1 MRQPHFR
8 DCGSSIH
15 CINSDFQNRQR
26 RRIILMIR
34 SRKTALAVG
43 AILATCQAASAQEA
57 SGNFQGNVTA
67 PTGRIVNA
75 AVDARGRVM
84 PVEVGSH
91 DVQRIGT
98 AGSADSAAATVT
110 STKTDNPCPGVA
122 ALSKEDGQRIVETVA
137 RQQGFAPPLVL
148 AVARAESRFNSGAL
162 SPKGAYGLM
171 QLLPSTAA
179 SYGVDICD
187 PADNVKG
194 GIGFLRDLHR
204 RFPNPIYMLAA
215 YNAGEVAVLKYKGV
229 PPYSETVG
237 YVANVINDFYQWPSV
252 GSEGVMPGGAVSLD
266 LAGVQPAAAGAAA
279 QQNVPTS
286 RTNARNG
293 GTTTSRE
300 ATAPV
305 WQGGMV
311 QNFD

>member
-1 MRQPHFR
+1 
-8 DCGSSIH
+8 
-15 CINSDFQNRQR
+15 
-26 RRIILMIR
+26 MIR
-34 SRKTALAVG
+34 SRKTVLAAG
-43 AILATCQAASAQEA
+43 AILVTCQAASAQEA
-57 SGNFQGNVTA
+57 SQRFQDRVTA
-67 PTGRIVNA
+67 PATSVNA
-75 AVDARGRVM
+75 AVDVNGRVM
-84 PVEVGSH
+84 PAYQVESQG
-91 DVQRIGT
+91 VQRVG
-98 AGSADSAAATVT
+98 APGDADSAPTTVT
-110 STKTDNPCPGVA
+110 SAKADNPCPGVA
-122 ALSKEDGQRIVETVA
+122 ALSKEEGQRIVETVA
-137 RQQGFAPPLVL
+137 RQQGFAPPLVF
-148 AVARAESRFNSGAL
+148 AVARAESRFNTGAL

-179 SYGVDICD
+179 SYGVNICD

-204 RFPNPIYMLAA
+204 KFPNPIYMLAA

-252 GSEGVMPGGAVSLD
+252 GSEAVMPVGAVSLD
-266 LAGVQPAAAGAAA
+266 LAGVQQAAAGAAD
-279 QQNVPTS
+279 QRNDPTS
-286 RTNARNG
+286 RTNSRNG
-293 GTTTSRE
+293 STMSSRE

>member
-1 MRQPHFR
+1 
-8 DCGSSIH
+8 
-15 CINSDFQNRQR
+15 
-26 RRIILMIR
+26 MIPF
-34 SRKTALAVG
+34 RKT
-43 AILATCQAASAQEA
+43 ILAAGAALVACQVALAQEA
-57 SGNFQGNVTA
+57 SQKFQDRVTGPA
-67 PTGRIVNA
+67 KRIVNA
-75 AVDARGRVM
+75 AVDANGRVM
-84 PVEVGSH
+84 PAYQVESQ

-98 AGSADSAAATVT
+98 GEGANGAAATVT
-110 STKTDNPCPGVA
+110 STKADNPCPGGA
-122 ALSKEDGQRIVETVA
+122 ALSKEEGQRIVETVA

-204 RFPNPIYMLAA
+204 KFPNPIYMLAA

-252 GSEGVMPGGAVSLD
+252 GSEAVMPAGAASLG
-266 LAGVQPAAAGAAA
+266 LASVQQPAAGAAD
-279 QQNVPTS
+279 QRNDPIS
-286 RTNARNG
+286 RTNSRNG
-293 GTTTSRE
+293 NIANPRE

>member
-1 MRQPHFR
+1 
-8 DCGSSIH
+8 
-15 CINSDFQNRQR
+15 
-26 RRIILMIR
+26 MIR

>member
-1 MRQPHFR
+1 
-8 DCGSSIH
+8 
-15 CINSDFQNRQR
+15 
-26 RRIILMIR
+26 MIR
-34 SRKTALAVG
+34 SRKTVLAAALVV
-43 AILATCQAASAQEA
+43 CQVAFAKEA
-57 SGNFQGNVTA
+57 SQKFQYRVTA
-67 PTGRIVNA
+67 PVTRIVNA
-75 AVDARGRVM
+75 AVDANGRVM
-84 PVEVGSH
+84 PAYQVESQ

-98 AGSADSAAATVT
+98 AQSTDGAAATVT
-110 STKTDNPCPGVA
+110 SAKADNPCPGVA

-171 QLLPSTAA
+171 QLLPSTAE

-229 PPYSETVG
+229 PPYTETVG

-252 GSEGVMPGGAVSLD
+252 GSEAVMPAGAVSLD
-266 LAGVQPAAAGAAA
+266 LAGVQPAAAGAAD
-279 QQNVPTS
+279 QQNDPTS
-286 RTNARNG
+286 RTNSRNG
-293 GTTTSRE
+293 GTTKSGE

>member
-1 MRQPHFR
+1 
-8 DCGSSIH
+8 
-15 CINSDFQNRQR
+15 
-26 RRIILMIR
+26 MIR
-34 SRKTALAVG
+34 SRKTVLAAG
-43 AILATCQAASAQEA
+43 AILVTCQGAFAQEA
-57 SGNFQGNVTA
+57 TQKFQGSVTA
-67 PTGRIVNA
+67 PAGRIVVA
-75 AVDARGRVM
+75 AVDAKGRVM
-84 PVEVGSH
+84 PAYEVEIQ

-98 AGSADSAAATVT
+98 AGSADGAAATVT
-110 STKTDNPCPGVA
+110 SIKADNPCPGVA
-122 ALSKEDGQRIVETVA
+122 ALSKEEGQRIVETVA
-137 RQQGFAPPLVL
+137 RQQGFAPPLVV
-148 AVARAESRFNSGAL
+148 AVARAESRFNSDAL

-179 SYGVDICD
+179 SYGVNICD

-204 RFPNPIYMLAA
+204 KFPNPIYMLAA

-229 PPYSETVG
+229 PPYPETVG

-252 GSEGVMPGGAVSLD
+252 GSEAVMLAGAVSLD
-266 LAGVQPAAAGAAA
+266 LAGVQHAAAGVAD
-279 QQNVPTS
+279 QRNDLTS
-286 RTNARNG
+286 RTNSRNC
-293 GTTTSRE
+293 GTTESHK

>member
-1 MRQPHFR
+1 
-8 DCGSSIH
+8 
-15 CINSDFQNRQR
+15 
-26 RRIILMIR
+26 MIR
-34 SRKTALAVG
+34 FRKAVLAAV
-43 AILATCQAASAQEA
+43 AILVMCQGTLAQEA
-57 SGNFQGNVTA
+57 SQRFQDRVTA
-67 PTGRIVNA
+67 PATRIVNA
-75 AVDARGRVM
+75 AVDANGRVM
-84 PVEVGSH
+84 PAYRVESR

-98 AGSADSAAATVT
+98 AQSADGAAATVT
-110 STKTDNPCPGVA
+110 STKADNPCPGVA
-122 ALSKEDGQRIVETVA
+122 ALSKEEGQRIVETVA

-148 AVARAESRFNSGAL
+148 AVARAESRFNTGAL

-179 SYGVDICD
+179 SYSVDICD

-194 GIGFLRDLHR
+194 GITFLRDLHR
-204 RFPNPIYMLAA
+204 KFPNPIYMLAA

-237 YVANVINDFYQWPSV
+237 YVANVINDFYQWPSA
-252 GSEGVMPGGAVSLD
+252 GSEAVMPAGAAAPD
-266 LAGVQPAAAGAAA
+266 LAGVQQAAAGAAD
-279 QQNVPTS
+279 QRNDPIS
-286 RTNARNG
+286 RSNSRNG
-293 GTTTSRE
+293 STTTSRE

>member
-1 MRQPHFR
+1 
-8 DCGSSIH
+8 
-15 CINSDFQNRQR
+15 
-26 RRIILMIR
+26 
-34 SRKTALAVG
+34 
-43 AILATCQAASAQEA
+43 
-57 SGNFQGNVTA
+57 
-67 PTGRIVNA
+67 
-75 AVDARGRVM
+75 M
-84 PVEVGSH
+84 PAYEVEIQ

-98 AGSADSAAATVT
+98 AGSADRAAATVT
-110 STKTDNPCPGVA
+110 SIKADNPCPGVA
-122 ALSKEDGQRIVETVA
+122 ALSKEEGQRIVETVA

-148 AVARAESRFNSGAL
+148 AVAQAESRFNSDAL

-179 SYGVDICD
+179 SYRVNICD

-204 RFPNPIYMLAA
+204 KFPNPIYMLAA

-229 PPYSETVG
+229 PPYPETVG

-252 GSEGVMPGGAVSLD
+252 GSEAVMPAGTVSLD
-266 LAGVQPAAAGAAA
+266 LAGFQHAAAGVAD
-279 QQNVPTS
+279 QRNDPTS
-286 RTNARNG
+286 RTNSRNG
-293 GTTTSRE
+293 GTTESHK

>member
-1 MRQPHFR
+1 
-8 DCGSSIH
+8 
-15 CINSDFQNRQR
+15 
-26 RRIILMIR
+26 MIR
-34 SRKTALAVG
+34 SHKTVLAAA
-43 AILATCQAASAQEA
+43 AILVTCQAASAQEA
-57 SGNFQGNVTA
+57 SWNFQGSVTA
-67 PTGRIVNA
+67 PARRIVNA
-75 AVDARGRVM
+75 AVDVNGRVM
-84 PVEVGSH
+84 PAYQVESQ
-91 DVQRIGT
+91 DVQRIG
-98 AGSADSAAATVT
+98 APGGADSAAAPVT
-110 STKTDNPCPGVA
+110 STKADNPCPGVA
-122 ALSKEDGQRIVETVA
+122 ALSKEVAQRIVETVA
-137 RQQGFAPPLVL
+137 RQQGFAPPLVF
-148 AVARAESRFNSGAL
+148 AVARAESRFNTDAL
-162 SPKGAYGLM
+162 SPRGAYGLM

-194 GIGFLRDLHR
+194 GITFLRDLHR
-204 RFPNPIYMLAA
+204 KFPNPIYMLAA

-252 GSEGVMPGGAVSLD
+252 GSEAVMPTGAAID
-266 LAGVQPAAAGAAA
+266 LAGVQQAAAGAAD
-279 QQNVPTS
+279 QRNDPTS
-286 RTNARNG
+286 RTNSRNG

>member
-1 MRQPHFR
+1 
-8 DCGSSIH
+8 
-15 CINSDFQNRQR
+15 
-26 RRIILMIR
+26 MIR
-34 SRKTALAVG
+34 FRKTVLAAGAALAM
-43 AILATCQAASAQEA
+43 CQATFAQEA
-57 SGNFQGNVTA
+57 PQKFQDRVAA
-67 PTGRIVNA
+67 PARRVVHA
-75 AVDARGRVM
+75 AVDAKGRVM
-84 PVEVGSH
+84 PAYEVESQ

-98 AGSADSAAATVT
+98 AQSADSTAATVT
-110 STKTDNPCPGVA
+110 STKADNPCPGVA
-122 ALSKEDGQRIVETVA
+122 ALSKEEGQRIVETVA

-148 AVARAESRFNSGAL
+148 AVARAESRFNTGAL

-204 RFPNPIYMLAA
+204 KFPNPIYMLAA

-237 YVANVINDFYQWPSV
+237 YVANVINDFYQWPS
-252 GSEGVMPGGAVSLD
+252 GSEAVMPAGAASLD
-266 LAGVQPAAAGAAA
+266 LANVQKAAAGAAD
-279 QQNVPTS
+279 QRNDPTS
-286 RTNARNG
+286 RTRSHNG
-293 GTTTSRE
+293 STTTSRE
-300 ATAPV
+300 APV

>member
-1 MRQPHFR
+1 
-8 DCGSSIH
+8 
-15 CINSDFQNRQR
+15 
-26 RRIILMIR
+26 MIR
-34 SRKTALAVG
+34 SRKTVLAAAALVV
-43 AILATCQAASAQEA
+43 CQVAFAKEA
-57 SGNFQGNVTA
+57 SQKFQDQVTA
-67 PTGRIVNA
+67 PATRSVNA
-75 AVDARGRVM
+75 AVDVNGRVM
-84 PVEVGSH
+84 PAYQVESQ

-98 AGSADSAAATVT
+98 AESTDGAAATVK
-110 STKTDNPCPGVA
+110 STKADNPCPGVA
-122 ALSKEDGQRIVETVA
+122 ALSKEEGQRIVETVA

-148 AVARAESRFNSGAL
+148 AVARAESRFDSGAL

-204 RFPNPIYMLAA
+204 KFPNPIYMLAA

-252 GSEGVMPGGAVSLD
+252 ASEAVMPAGAVSLD
-266 LAGVQPAAAGAAA
+266 LARSAAAGAAD
-279 QQNVPTS
+279 QRNDPTS
-286 RTNARNG
+286 RINSRNG
-293 GTTTSRE
+293 STTKSRE

>member
-1 MRQPHFR
+1 MTPF
-8 DCGSSIH
+8 
-15 CINSDFQNRQR
+15 
-26 RRIILMIR
+26 
-34 SRKTALAVG
+34 RKTILVAGAALSV
-43 AILATCQAASAQEA
+43 CQVAFAQEA
-57 SGNFQGNVTA
+57 SPRSQNRVTA
-67 PTGRIVNA
+67 PATRIVNA
-75 AVDARGRVM
+75 AVDANGRVM
-84 PVEVGSH
+84 PAYQVESQ

-98 AGSADSAAATVT
+98 AEGADSAAATVT
-110 STKTDNPCPGVA
+110 SAKADSPCPGVA
-122 ALSKEDGQRIVETVA
+122 ALSKEEGQRIVETVA
-137 RQQGFAPPLVL
+137 RQQGFAPLLVL

-252 GSEGVMPGGAVSLD
+252 GSEAVMPAGAVSLD
-266 LAGVQPAAAGAAA
+266 LAGVQPAAAGAAD
-279 QQNVPTS
+279 QQNDPTS
-286 RTNARNG
+286 RTNSRNG
-293 GTTTSRE
+293 GTTKSGE